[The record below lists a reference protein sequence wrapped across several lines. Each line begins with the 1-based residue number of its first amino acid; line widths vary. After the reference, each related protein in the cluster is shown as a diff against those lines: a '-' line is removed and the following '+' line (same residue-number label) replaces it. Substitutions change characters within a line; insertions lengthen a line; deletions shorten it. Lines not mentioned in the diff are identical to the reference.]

1 MEPGSNMPGA
11 EVDRTLEVF
20 GETVIIRSD
29 PAGALLDV
37 AVIEE
42 IVPSAVA
49 APFHRHDRE
58 DEISYVIEG
67 TFRIWRGDEVLD
79 VGPGGVALLPRH
91 QVHTFK
97 NIGTGTGRLL
107 TVIQPAGLEHFFEA
121 VAERHLGDDDTDEIA
136 SLAAEFGLEILGP
149 PPT

>member
-1 MEPGSNMPGA
+1 MEKLRHRPVGVPCDKSGAGLSSRTSLMEERIVEPGSNMPGA

-20 GETVIIRSD
+20 GETVRIRSD

-67 TFRIWRGDEVLD
+67 TFRIWRGGEVLD

-91 QVHTFK
+91 
-97 NIGTGTGRLL
+97 RLIPSRTL
-107 TVIQPAGLEHFFEA
+107 VRVL
-121 VAERHLGDDDTDEIA
+121 VAC
-136 SLAAEFGLEILGP
+136 
-149 PPT
+149 